1 MKQETKKYLKDLYQ
15 QFTRAS
21 TIGLSLAL
29 SIVIGALVGYYLD
42 IWIFGEAK
50 LFFFIFL
57 IMGIIAGFRNVYILG
72 KRFEK
77 KM

>member
-1 MKQETKKYLKDLYQ
+1 VKQETKYYLKDLYQ

-21 TIGLSLAL
+21 TIGLALAL
-29 SIVIGALVGYYLD
+29 SVVIGAIVGYYVD
-42 IWIFGEAK
+42 IWIFGKTK

-72 KRFEK
+72 KRFQK